1 MFPFTSMD
9 RLDVD
14 EKALRYGH
22 GIGYLEKLSSQPAAS
37 FHLKRVTNVVQGHK
51 RLHPGKLIPR
61 AESARRRR
69 MA

>member
-22 GIGYLEKLSSQPAAS
+22 GIGYLEKLPS
-37 FHLKRVTNVVQGHK
+37 
-51 RLHPGKLIPR
+51 
-61 AESARRRR
+61 
-69 MA
+69 